1 MKIKKDNDGIKTDE
15 FTLRELARTPR
26 EATHISVLILL
37 LTLNAGWTDLVAYL
51 FLGKVFASFMTGNI
65 LFIGLAF
72 AQADIG
78 LLIRAVVALSLNFI
92 GVMIGALIIHRLP
105 QRQTALSWR
114 NRIMITLLV
123 EWVFLLT
130 FVMVSFTT
138 SNLTQQSSVQV
149 ILLGLA
155 AFGMGI
161 QGAIVIAFEFPG
173 VVANAMTG
181 VVLVLGQ
188 RAGRGIA
195 HSRVEGQWR
204 WTFLLPILYALGAIT
219 VALTAAMS
227 LTRVFPLI
235 ISTTAII
242 YVFLLVGMDKID
254 GKSATSCE
262 ATK

>member
-1 MKIKKDNDGIKTDE
+1 
-15 FTLRELARTPR
+15 
-26 EATHISVLILL
+26 
-37 LTLNAGWTDLVAYL
+37 
-51 FLGKVFASFMTGNI
+51 
-65 LFIGLAF
+65 
-72 AQADIG
+72 
-78 LLIRAVVALSLNFI
+78 
-92 GVMIGALIIHRLP
+92 
-105 QRQTALSWR
+105 
-114 NRIMITLLV
+114 
-123 EWVFLLT
+123 
-130 FVMVSFTT
+130 
-138 SNLTQQSSVQV
+138 
-149 ILLGLA
+149 LA

-219 VALTAAMS
+219 VALTSVMS

-235 ISTTAII
+235 ISTIAII
-242 YVFLLVGMDKID
+242 YVFLQVGMDKID